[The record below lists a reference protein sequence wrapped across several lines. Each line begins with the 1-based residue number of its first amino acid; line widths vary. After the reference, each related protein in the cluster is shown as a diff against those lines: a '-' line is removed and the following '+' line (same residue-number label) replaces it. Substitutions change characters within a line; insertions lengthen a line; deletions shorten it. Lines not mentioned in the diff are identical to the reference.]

1 MPFLQFPPTWPV
13 FTPKDKL
20 ADFFDAYARL
30 LELNVWTRTSVESAS
45 WDAVR
50 KQWTVNLVRQGQ
62 APGQVMQTQRR
73 TLHPRHIIQAT
84 GHSGKKNM
92 PKFPG
97 MDTFKGDLICHSSEF
112 PGANPNVRGKGKKAV
127 VVGSC
132 NSGHDIAQD
141 YYENGYEVTM
151 MQRSSTCVISSKSI
165 TNIGLKALFSEEGPP
180 VEDADLALWS
190 LPGEVFKAQQI
201 KVTKAQ
207 EQYDSALL
215 QGLAGAGF
223 RVDRGPS
230 GSGLLCKYLQR
241 GGGYYIDVGA
251 SSLIVDGK
259 IAVKQGNEI
268 AEIIPHGIRFSDG
281 STLEAD
287 EIVFATGYENMRTQ
301 ARLIFGDAVADRI
314 GDIWGFDQEGE
325 VRTIWRRNPELPGF
339 WFMGGNLAVSRYYSK
354 LLALQIKG
362 IEVGIAG

>member
-1 MPFLQFPPTWPV
+1 MDHLPYLPFPPTWPI

-30 LELNVWTRTSVESAS
+30 LELNVWTSATVVSAS
-45 WDAVR
+45 WDAAR
-50 KQWTVNLVRQGQ
+50 KQWTVNVVRQVQ
-62 APGQVMQTQRR
+62 TPGQETQTQRR

-92 PKFPG
+92 PNFTG
-97 MDTFKGDLICHSSEF
+97 MNTFKGDLICHSSEF
-112 PGANPNVRGKGKKAV
+112 PGAKPNVRGKGKKAI

-151 MQRSSTCVISSKSI
+151 VQRSSTYVVTSNTIR
-165 TNIGLKALFSEEGPP
+165 NGLKPLFSEEAPP
-180 VEDADLALWS
+180 LDDADLTLWS
-190 LPGEVFKAQQI
+190 LPSEVFKSQQI
-201 KVTKAQ
+201 MGTKAQ
-207 EQYDSALL
+207 AEADAPLL
-215 QGLAGAGF
+215 QGLERAGF
-223 RVDRGPS
+223 RVDLGPS
-230 GSGLLCKYLQR
+230 GAGLLLKYLQR

-251 SSLIVDGK
+251 SSLIADGK
-259 IAVKQGNEI
+259 IAVKHGQEI
-268 AEIIPHGIRFSDG
+268 AEILPHGIRFADG

-287 EIVFATGYENMRTQ
+287 EIVFATGYQ

-325 VRTIWRRNPELPGF
+325 VRTIWRRNPGLPGF
-339 WFMGGNLAVSRYYSK
+339 WFMGGNLMLARYFSRM
-354 LLALQIKG
+354 LALQIKA
-362 IEVGIAG
+362 IEVGIA